1 MLKNLNYLLLLLSC
15 YSSGIAFAQSQNSKE
30 CKIELDLVNID
41 DDRVSVKIYPVAIS
55 SDTAVYNMPKIVPG
69 TYSISD
75 FGRFV
80 DDFAAYDVAGITMQ
94 VQRLDT
100 NRWAVLNA
108 QKLSY
113 ITYKVNDTFD
123 AKNSGIF
130 EPGGTTIEEGKVVLL
145 NIFGF
150 AGYFD
155 GQSDMPYTIHV
166 NRPENF
172 YGATS
177 LARSTCIDNQDQFTA
192 KNYFELHDC
201 PILYAQPDT
210 ASMKL
215 ANARVMVANY
225 SPENKVNSKDILNE
239 IAAIFEASAV
249 YLGGK
254 LPVDRYTVLVYLMG
268 GNSFSGGFGALE
280 HNTSTVFVM
289 PEMSLKALGQTFK
302 DVTAHE
308 FFHIVTP
315 LNIHSEQI
323 HNYDFMNPQMSRHL
337 WLYEGCTEYA
347 AQHVQIKEGLI
358 PLSNFLNIMRQ
369 KIQSASRYD
378 LSIPFTEM
386 SLGALDKHEQ
396 QYPNV
401 YQQGAL
407 IGMSLDLKLRYL
419 SEGNYG
425 LQELMRDMSNA
436 YGPDKPFKD
445 TELFSEMARISGYSQ
460 IKKFLERHVAGNTPL
475 PYDTL
480 LSYAGIK
487 YSAAL
492 TEKSISGGNV
502 GVGYNPKR
510 EAVVIVGTT
519 ALDEFGKSM
528 GFKEADELTTWNGT
542 AVNMEN
548 VRSVFEK
555 FKENAKP
562 GDMVVAEINRKNDKG
577 VYKKK
582 KLKAPAI
589 ETERS
594 RTHILEPIAEPTP
607 QQLAVRKGWINQ

>member
-1 MLKNLNYLLLLLSC
+1 MLKFLNAIPLLIFGFLAV
-15 YSSGIAFAQSQNSKE
+15 GVNAQNQNSQE

-41 DDRVSVKIYPVAIS
+41 NDRVTVKIYPAGID
-55 SDTAVYNMPKIVPG
+55 SDTVVYNMPKIVPG

-80 DDFAAYDVAGITMQ
+80 DDFAAHDAGGATMQ

-100 NRWAVLNA
+100 NRWAIYNA
-108 QKLSY
+108 RKLSY

-123 AKNSGIF
+123 EKNSGIF

-145 NIFGF
+145 NLFGF

-155 GQSDMPYTIHV
+155 GQRDIPYKINVT
-166 NRPENF
+166 RPENF

-177 LARSTCIDNQDQFTA
+177 MTRIDGKGNQDQFTA

-201 PILYAQPDT
+201 PILYSQPDT

-225 SPENKVNSKDILNE
+225 SPASKVNGKEILNE
-239 IAAIFEASAV
+239 IAAIFEASAI

-254 LPVDRYTVLVYLMG
+254 LPVERYTVLVYLMG

-323 HNYDFMNPQMSRHL
+323 HNYDFMEPQMSRHL

-347 AQHVQIKEGLI
+347 AQHVQVKEGLV
-358 PLSNFLNIMRQ
+358 PLSTFLNSMRQ
-369 KIQSASRYD
+369 KILSAARYD

-386 SLGALDKHEQ
+386 SLGALDKYEN

-407 IGMSLDLKLRYL
+407 IGMALDLKLRHL
-419 SEGNYG
+419 STGKYG
-425 LQELMRDMSNA
+425 IQELMHDMSSA

-445 TELFSEMARISGYSQ
+445 VELFSEIARISGYPDAET
-460 IKKFLERHVAGNTPL
+460 FLERHVAGNTPM

-480 LSYAGIK
+480 LGYAGIS
-487 YSAAL
+487 YSASL

-510 EAVVIVGTT
+510 EAVVIVGTSG
-519 ALDEFGKSM
+519 LDDFGKKM
-528 GFKEADELTTWNGT
+528 GFKEADELLTWNGT

-548 VRSVFEK
+548 VRSVFEE
-555 FKENAKP
+555 FKETANP
-562 GDMVVAEINRKNDKG
+562 GDMVVAEINRKNEKG
-577 VYKKK
+577 VYKKM

-589 ETERS
+589 EIERS
-594 RTHILEPIAEPTP
+594 RTHVMEPMSNPTS
-607 QQLAVRKGWINQ
+607 QQLIVRKGWINQ